1 MPKKEHP
8 KMDAKMV
15 KKLLDGLTKDAGFR
29 KKFQEDAAGTLA
41 SIGYEPP
48 TEEGAVAAGTCLQM
62 TAGQTLASPE
72 EIEADRK
79 KIEDAMAVPF
89 GFLPS
94 TGLVR

>member
-1 MPKKEHP
+1 MAKKDHP
-8 KMDAKMV
+8 KMDKHMV

-48 TEEGAVAAGTCLQM
+48 TEADAVSAGTCLQM
-62 TAGQTLASPE
+62 TSGQTLASPE
-72 EIEADRK
+72 EIEADRE
-79 KIEDAMAVPF
+79 KIEANMAIPF
-89 GFLPS
+89 GFIGS

>member
-8 KMDAKMV
+8 KMDSKMV
-15 KKLLDGLTKDAGFR
+15 KKLLDGLTRDAGFR

-41 SIGYEPP
+41 SIGYVEP
-48 TEEGAVAAGTCLQM
+48 TEADAVSAGTCLQM
-62 TAGQTLASPE
+62 TAEQTLASPE
-72 EIEADRK
+72 EIEADRE
-79 KIEDAMAVPF
+79 KIEASMAIPF